1 MLVKKR
7 SFVQTQK
14 AKKAKE
20 LGRGHHQPAKG
31 RGKTFSS
38 TSTGRQPFKT
48 GHYKMTIEEV
58 KKVTRSGHCHR
69 VGHWHRECPDLQKGN
84 HEKEQHFL
92 EEATFCGL
100 LEREE
105 RATLSPMTAAADP
118 GLQQPEGELRGL
130 NSKSHETGT
139 NRATGTSETGSL
151 RSAVD
156 FEPKTGQPVSTY
168 NDRRVDDDWE
178 VFLRETG
185 SHTFQGSIG
194 NPRLDH
200 GNQNSPEEACAT
212 VDTGC
217 QRMAIGVE
225 TLRKLAQHLPCELPV
240 RLQHQEHRFRSA
252 HGRSVTKQV
261 AMIPTGL
268 GKKGSVLKPAVFEND
283 ESKHA
288 PFLISLSF
296 LMFCRAV
303 IF

>member
-1 MLVKKR
+1 MKKR

-84 HEKEQHFL
+84 HKKEQHFL
-92 EEATFCGL
+92 QSEEATFCGL
-100 LEREE
+100 LKREE
-105 RATLSPMTAAADP
+105 PATLSPITAAADP
-118 GLQQPEGELRGL
+118 GLQQPEGELRSL
-130 NSKSHETGT
+130 NSKSQETGA

-156 FEPKTGQPVSTY
+156 FEPGSGQPMSTY

-178 VFLRETG
+178 VFLGETG
-185 SHTFQGSIG
+185 SHTFQGSI
-194 NPRLDH
+194 
-200 GNQNSPEEACAT
+200 
-212 VDTGC
+212 
-217 QRMAIGVE
+217 
-225 TLRKLAQHLPCELPV
+225 
-240 RLQHQEHRFRSA
+240 
-252 HGRSVTKQV
+252 
-261 AMIPTGL
+261 
-268 GKKGSVLKPAVFEND
+268 
-283 ESKHA
+283 
-288 PFLISLSF
+288 
-296 LMFCRAV
+296 
-303 IF
+303 